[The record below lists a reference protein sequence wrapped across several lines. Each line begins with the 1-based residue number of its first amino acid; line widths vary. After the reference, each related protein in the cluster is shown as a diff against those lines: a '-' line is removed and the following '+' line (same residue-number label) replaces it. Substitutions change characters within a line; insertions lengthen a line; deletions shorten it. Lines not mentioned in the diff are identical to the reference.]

1 MKNLKIILT
10 ILLVVACIGAGFF
23 ALNKTM
29 FEARSHYEGHEET
42 LGKLIISDYSGDEAY
57 TNLADECRDY
67 LDKYKKALDKK
78 NMISCPK
85 LDKTLTQ
92 KEESLL
98 KYDKIVVSEVATKL
112 KNFKNTKSLFE
123 YEIAR
128 IDAVESEGSDLV
140 KSEDYNSA
148 YKKYVGTLSSMEKI
162 ASSDTVDVLQYD
174 YSEFPKVKLYL
185 DSAKLEEILGRS
197 IDGTKFKIVEKI
209 GDSYEE
215 IPVDDYGTTS
225 QAGGLNI
232 DLVADVSASM
242 QSCFVDVKSATTS
255 FVQNIDMT
263 KNKVGLMSFSD
274 YISQDSEFTNDQIA
288 VENAINSLNLQNMTC
303 LYDALA
309 VSLSDT
315 NSQAGAKCIVAFTDG
330 KDNMSYY
337 TDYNGICNLAK
348 SYGIPIYIIGIGPLD
363 FGWEQ
368 TLQNISS
375 QTNGYYKNIDTFNID
390 EEMSD
395 VYQDI
400 LKNQEQ
406 LYYISYLDKNEDE
419 SQKRELYIEYSD
431 DDITVRNQ
439 LKDTVEKPS
448 ETVDENSKKAAV
460 ASFIRES
467 NLKYFEALN
476 TRKIIAV
483 QKFYDSDSQGGKDL
497 LEDVQAN
504 IQTAEEEQATFD
516 FYDYS
521 IDKVEIAADGTYKV
535 TYTQKYKKSYSEGSK
550 STEASSTDTVIEK
563 NGRFY
568 IVGYDE
574 IYQKDLIDT
583 TNKLNDS
590 NYQN

>member
-1 MKNLKIILT
+1 M
-10 ILLVVACIGAGFF
+10 GAGFF

-57 TNLADECRDY
+57 TNLADECNDY

-112 KNFKNTKSLFE
+112 KNFKNTKSLFD

-148 YKKYVGTLSSMEKI
+148 YKKYVGTLSFMEKI

-242 QSCFVDVKSATTS
+242 QPCFVDVKSATTS

-274 YISQDSEFTNDQIA
+274 YISRDSDFTNDQIA

-406 LYYISYLDKNEDE
+406 LYYISYLNKNEDE

-521 IDKVEIAADGTYKV
+521 IDKVEIAGDGTYKV

-568 IVGYDE
+568 IVG
-574 IYQKDLIDT
+574 
-583 TNKLNDS
+583 
-590 NYQN
+590 

>member
-10 ILLVVACIGAGFF
+10 ILLVIACVGAGFF

-57 TNLADECRDY
+57 TNLADECNDY

-92 KEESLL
+92 KEESLV

-112 KNFKNTKSLFE
+112 KNFKNTKSLFD

-148 YKKYVGTLSSMEKI
+148 YNKYVGTLSSMEKI

-255 FVQNIDMT
+255 FVQNIDIT

-274 YISQDSEFTNDQIA
+274 YISRDSDFTNDQIA

-431 DDITVRNQ
+431 DDITVRSQ

-504 IQTAEEEQATFD
+504 IETAEEEQATFD

-521 IDKVEIAADGTYKV
+521 IDKVEITGDGTYKV

-574 IYQKDLIDT
+574 IYQKDLTDT
-583 TNKLNDS
+583 TNKLIDS
-590 NYQN
+590 NY

>member
-1 MKNLKIILT
+1 MKNFKIILT
-10 ILLVVACIGAGFF
+10 VLMVIACIAAGFF

-29 FEARSHYEGHEET
+29 FEAKSHYEGHEET
-42 LGKLIISDYSGDEAY
+42 LGKFIISEYSGDEAY
-57 TNLADECRDY
+57 VNLADECRDY
-67 LDKYKKALDKK
+67 LDKYKKALDRKD
-78 NMISCPK
+78 MISCPK
-85 LDKTLTQ
+85 LDKALTQ
-92 KEESLL
+92 KEESLV
-98 KYDKIVVSEVATKL
+98 KYDKIVVSEMATKL
-112 KNFKNTKSLFE
+112 KNFKNTKSLFG
-123 YEIAR
+123 YETAR
-128 IDAVESEGSDLV
+128 IEAVESEAGDLV

-148 YKKYVGTLSSMEKI
+148 YNKYVDTLSSMEKI
-162 ASSDTVDVLQYD
+162 ASSDIVDVLQYD
-174 YSEFPKVKLYL
+174 FSEFPKVKLYI
-185 DSAKLEEILGRS
+185 DSAKLEEILGHS

-225 QAGGLNI
+225 EAGGLNV

-274 YISQDSEFTNDQIA
+274 YISRDSDFTNDQIA
-288 VENAINSLNLQNMTC
+288 VENAINSLELQNMTC

-315 NSQAGAKCIVAFTDG
+315 NRQAGAKCIVAFTDG
-330 KDNMSYY
+330 MDNMSYY
-337 TDYNGICNLAK
+337 NDYNGICSLAK
-348 SYGIPIYIIGIGPLD
+348 SYGIPIYIIGIGALD
-363 FGWEQ
+363 FSWEQ

-390 EEMSD
+390 EEMSA

-400 LKNQEQ
+400 LKSQEQ

-419 SQKRELYIEYSD
+419 SQKRELYIEYVD
-431 DDITVRNQ
+431 EDITVRNQ

-448 ETVDENSKKAAV
+448 ETVDENIKKAAV

-476 TRKIIAV
+476 TRNIAAV
-483 QKFYDSDSQGGKDL
+483 QDFYDNESQSGKDL

-504 IQTAEEEQATFD
+504 IQNAEEKQATFE

-521 IDKVEIAADGTYKV
+521 IDKVEIASDGTYKV
-535 TYTQKYKKSYSEGSK
+535 TYSQKYEKSSSEGSE

-568 IVGYDE
+568 IVGYKKN
-574 IYQKDLIDT
+574 YKKDLSDT
-583 TNKLNDS
+583 TNKLIDS
-590 NYQN
+590 NY

>member
-1 MKNLKIILT
+1 M
-10 ILLVVACIGAGFF
+10 GAGFF

-57 TNLADECRDY
+57 TNLADECNDY

-112 KNFKNTKSLFE
+112 KNFKNTKSLFD

-148 YKKYVGTLSSMEKI
+148 YKKYVGTLSFMEKI

-242 QSCFVDVKSATTS
+242 QPCFVDVKSATTS

-274 YISQDSEFTNDQIA
+274 YISRDSDFTNDQIA

-535 TYTQKYKKSYSEGSK
+535 TYTQKYKKSYSEGSE

-574 IYQKDLIDT
+574 IYQKDLTDT
-583 TNKLNDS
+583 TNKLIDS
-590 NYQN
+590 SY